1 MPKIRGR
8 IFDTPEARL
17 FLTRCR
23 TQQCAIAA
31 THQRKTALDQAN
43 GPIAQVVRL
52 PVAFGDASGAE
63 QDFRYF
69 PVGAAVRPRIERAQS
84 KREPAPTMCG
94 KRMQRRPRRP
104 AIEGSPQAPAC
115 IRAKFKVA
123 IEREF
128 DCVGAG
134 NDRRFLEPN
143 AMFYLVQTQYG
154 VPSIRAL
161 PQLTFG
167 QVTEIQ
173 GNTRLWDRER

>member
-1 MPKIRGR
+1 MPKIRGH

-43 GPIAQVVRL
+43 GPIPQVVRL
-52 PVAFGDASGAE
+52 PVAFGNASGAE

-69 PVGAAVRPRIERAQS
+69 PVGAAVRPGIERAQC
-84 KREPAPTMCG
+84 KREPVPTMRR
-94 KRMQRRPRRP
+94 KRMQRRPWRP
-104 AIEGSPQAPAC
+104 AIKGSPQPPAS
-115 IRAKFKVA
+115 IRAEFKIA

-128 DCVGAG
+128 DCIGAG

-143 AMFYLVQTQYG
+143 AMF
-154 VPSIRAL
+154 
-161 PQLTFG
+161 
-167 QVTEIQ
+167 
-173 GNTRLWDRER
+173 